1 MRRLVVMMGVLAGVM
16 GVSSVWAKSATD
28 LNGDGMFSKDEVLQ
42 VRQKQLDKKF
52 AKMDQNQDGQIT
64 ADELKSKKRGVGIAK
79 KADVNKD
86 GVITQAEARAHLSE
100 NVDRYMQKKD
110 ANKDGLLDPNERKR
124 AKKAGDSA
132 AKKPK
137 KLKAPA

>member
-1 MRRLVVMMGVLAGVM
+1 M
-16 GVSSVWAKSATD
+16 
-28 LNGDGMFSKDEVLQ
+28 
-42 VRQKQLDKKF
+42 
-52 AKMDQNQDGQIT
+52 
-64 ADELKSKKRGVGIAK
+64 GIAK

-132 AKKPK
+132 AKKPQ

>member
-1 MRRLVVMMGVLAGVM
+1 MRRLGYGLVVLGMLAAQGA
-16 GVSSVWAKSATD
+16 WAKGTD
-28 LNGDGMFSKDEVLQ
+28 LNGDGVFSKGELLQ
-42 VRQKQLDKKF
+42 ARQKQLDKKF
-52 AKMDQNQDGQIT
+52 VKLDANQDGQIT
-64 ADELKSKKRGVGIAK
+64 MDELKGKRGGVAK

-132 AKKPK
+132 AKKPQ